1 LYEIRREKKL
11 DLLGAIGQA
20 QEVMSVDTVLNI
32 KRAMF
37 GAKPSL
43 NNLSI
48 KQLNQLIIKL
58 RSVYANRQ
66 KRKKVS

>member
-1 LYEIRREKKL
+1 MKTGDEVKL
-11 DLLGAIGQA
+11 DLLGTIGQA
-20 QEVMSVDTVLNI
+20 QEAMSVDTVLNI

-37 GAKPSL
+37 GARPSL

>member
-1 LYEIRREKKL
+1 MKSDDEKKL

-58 RSVYANRQ
+58 RSIYANRQ